1 MDRRTLIGTLSFTIF
16 AALLG
21 LGSDMG
27 LELAG
32 VSSQW
37 AASVAMNLCVVPL
50 ALFAARRVGRITHL
64 SLLVAG
70 VVLALLGWCVV
81 VFALNSIAASTGGRF
96 GWEDLLNPGNWRN
109 TVFGSLVVIAAPKSG
124 CCYSTR

>member
-1 MDRRTLIGTLSFTIF
+1 
-16 AALLG
+16 
-21 LGSDMG
+21 
-27 LELAG
+27 
-32 VSSQW
+32 
-37 AASVAMNLCVVPL
+37 MNLCVVPL

-109 TVFGSLVVIAAPKSG
+109 TVFGSLVVIAAPQIWLLLFNAIAPNDSSKS
-124 CCYSTR
+124 SPLRSSV

>member
-70 VVLALLGWCVV
+70 VVLAL
-81 VFALNSIAASTGGRF
+81 NSIAASTGGRF